1 MTTTKADTPG
11 APRGHTDIDLGTD
24 STCPQDALLPVP
36 RTEHPLSSEPA
47 PAPTPV
53 QPRRVPRGLTAQL
66 STLALQDRIWARS
79 LLLVDRFRVI
89 RTIDIAVHCFAERPF
104 KAALSAGQ
112 RAVRGMVKAK
122 LLARYRTDRFMT
134 VYGLTQRGVEW
145 LEDRGLESS
154 ASVRRVTD
162 MTNPEHRLW
171 SQFLTLCAEARGLKA
186 MTEQEMMLALNRDLK
201 PDQKPVQGLLTVTS
215 ISGGKRRSLTLRP
228 DALAIEGD
236 GISWFEVDRSA
247 RGSDRAASLR
257 ALVLSMG
264 AKTTLGQ
271 PLRRVVVF
279 SRTRRIHLRVLA
291 TLDALVTDSAQ
302 AGLMEGRRQ
311 LKRLE
316 PGLYEV
322 QQTIEQKMRDGR
334 VRLKDEVAGHVIVQE
349 LPVWLPRVRLDGRGD
364 WPLFGWFDDN
374 YLPYRKPGQANPWAR
389 PGSTLL
395 KAVISEPGP
404 TRPVAQS
411 CSRG

>member
-1 MTTTKADTPG
+1 MTATKADTPG
-11 APRGHTDIDLGTD
+11 APRGHTHIDLGTE
-24 STCPQDALLPVP
+24 STCPQDALPPVP
-36 RTEHPLSSEPA
+36 RTEQPLSVDL
-47 PAPTPV
+47 APTPV

-89 RTIDIAVHCFAERPF
+89 GTIDIAVHCFAERPF
-104 KAALSAGQ
+104 KAALSAAQ

-186 MTEQEMMLALNRDLK
+186 MTEQEMMLALNRGLK

-228 DALAIEGD
+228 DALAIEPD

-264 AKTTLGQ
+264 ARTALGQ
-271 PLRRVVVF
+271 PLKRVVVF

-291 TLDALVTDSAQ
+291 TLDGLVADSAQ

-311 LKRLE
+311 LKPTE
-316 PGLYEV
+316 SGLYEV

-334 VRLKDEVAGHVIVQE
+334 VRLQDVLAGHVIVHE
-349 LPVWLPRVRLDGRGD
+349 LPIWLPRVRLDGRGN

-374 YLPYRKPGQANPWAR
+374 YLPYRRPAASGPW
-389 PGSTLL
+389 PLSGSPLL
-395 KAVISEPGP
+395 KAVG
-404 TRPVAQS
+404 
-411 CSRG
+411 GD

>member
-1 MTTTKADTPG
+1 MTHTHADTPG
-11 APRGHTDIDLGTD
+11 APRGHTDIDLGTE
-24 STCPQDALLPVP
+24 STCPQDALPTVP
-36 RTEHPLSSEPA
+36 RTEHPLSSESA
-47 PAPTPV
+47 STSEA
-53 QPRRVPRGLTAQL
+53 PRRVPRGLTSQV
-66 STLALQDRIWARS
+66 STLALQERIWARS

-104 KAALSAGQ
+104 KAALSAAQ

-134 VYGLTQRGVEW
+134 VYGLTQRGADW
-145 LEDRGLESS
+145 LEDRGLEAS

-186 MTEQEMMLALNRDLK
+186 MTEQELMLALNRGLK
-201 PDQKPVQGLLTVTS
+201 PDEKPVQGLLSVTS
-215 ISGGKRRSLTLRP
+215 LSGAKRRSLILRP
-228 DALAIEGD
+228 DALAIEDD

-257 ALVLSMG
+257 ALVMSIG

-291 TLDALVTDSAQ
+291 TLDGLVTDSEQ

-311 LKRLE
+311 LRRTE
-316 PGLYEV
+316 STLYEV
-322 QQTIEQKMRDGR
+322 HQTVEQKMRDGR
-334 VRLKDEVAGHVIVQE
+334 VRLQDVLAGHVIVQE
-349 LPVWLPRVRLDGRGD
+349 LPIWLPRVRLDGRGN

-374 YLPYRKPGQANPWAR
+374 YLPYRR
-389 PGSTLL
+389 PTSHLSWSLPASALL
-395 KAVISEPGP
+395 TV
-404 TRPVAQS
+404 TQ
-411 CSRG
+411 

>member
-11 APRGHTDIDLGTD
+11 APREHTKIELGTE
-24 STCPQDALLPVP
+24 STCPQDALPPVP
-36 RTEHPLSSEPA
+36 RTEQPLSVDL
-47 PAPTPV
+47 APTPV

-79 LLLVDRFRVI
+79 LMLVDRFRVI

-104 KAALSAGQ
+104 KAALSAAQ
-112 RAVRGMVKAK
+112 RAVRGMVKAR

-134 VYGLTQRGVEW
+134 VYGLTQRGADW
-145 LEDRGLESS
+145 LEDRGLEAF

-186 MTEQEMMLALNRDLK
+186 MTEQELMLALNRDLK
-201 PDQKPVQGLLTVTS
+201 PDQKPVQGLLSVTS
-215 ISGGKRRSLTLRP
+215 LSGPKRRSLILRP
-228 DALAIEGD
+228 DALAIEDD
-236 GISWFEVDRSA
+236 GICWFEVDRSA

-257 ALVLSMG
+257 ALVMSIG

-291 TLDALVTDSAQ
+291 TLDGLVTDSEQ

-311 LKRLE
+311 LRRTE
-316 PGLYEV
+316 SALYEV
-322 QQTIEQKMRDGR
+322 HQTVEQKMRDGR
-334 VRLKDEVAGHVIVQE
+334 VRLQDVLAGHVIVQE
-349 LPVWLPRVRLDGRGD
+349 LPIWLPRVRLDGRGN

-374 YLPYRKPGQANPWAR
+374 YLPYRR
-389 PGSTLL
+389 PTSHLSWSLPASALL
-395 KAVISEPGP
+395 TV
-404 TRPVAQS
+404 TQ
-411 CSRG
+411 

>member
-11 APRGHTDIDLGTD
+11 APWEHADIDLGTE
-24 STCPQDALLPVP
+24 STCPQDALPTVP
-36 RTEHPLSSEPA
+36 RTEHPLSSESA
-47 PAPTPV
+47 STSEA
-53 QPRRVPRGLTAQL
+53 PRRVPRGLTSQV
-66 STLALQDRIWARS
+66 STLALQERIWARS

-104 KAALSAGQ
+104 KAALSAAQ

-134 VYGLTQRGVEW
+134 VYGLTQRGADW
-145 LEDRGLESS
+145 LEDRGLEAS

-186 MTEQEMMLALNRDLK
+186 MTEQELMLALNRGLK
-201 PDQKPVQGLLTVTS
+201 PDEKPVQGLLSVTS
-215 ISGGKRRSLTLRP
+215 LSGAKRRSLILRP
-228 DALAIEGD
+228 DALAIEDD

-257 ALVLSMG
+257 ALVMSIG

-291 TLDALVTDSAQ
+291 TLDGLVTDSKQ

-311 LKRLE
+311 LRRTE
-316 PGLYEV
+316 SALYEV
-322 QQTIEQKMRDGR
+322 HQTVEQKMRDGR
-334 VRLKDEVAGHVIVQE
+334 VRLQDVLAGHVIVQE
-349 LPVWLPRVRLDGRGD
+349 LPVWLPRVRLDGRGN

-374 YLPYRKPGQANPWAR
+374 YLPYRR
-389 PGSTLL
+389 PTSHLSWSLPASALL
-395 KAVISEPGP
+395 IV
-404 TRPVAQS
+404 TQ
-411 CSRG
+411 